1 MKMTIE
7 VECTPVEARQFMGLP
22 DVTAL
27 NESLVDEM
35 TKRMQA
41 NMAMMA
47 PDQLMKS
54 WMTMGAQAQETFM
67 GLLNAGAA
75 GAMRGAKRE

>member
-7 VECTPVEARQFMGLP
+7 VECTPTEARQFLGLP

-27 NESLVDEM
+27 NEALVEEM
-35 TKRMQA
+35 TRRMQS

-47 PDQLMKS
+47 PDALMKS
-54 WMTMGAQAQETFM
+54 WM
-67 GLLNAGAA
+67 NAGTAMQENFMKLMTA
-75 GAMRGAKRE
+75 GASAAAARKPE

>member
-22 DVTAL
+22 DVTLL
-27 NESLVDEM
+27 NDSLVEEM
-35 TKRMQA
+35 TKRMQS

-47 PDQLMKS
+47 PDALMKS
-54 WMTMGAQAQETFM
+54 WMTAGANAQENFM
-67 GLLNAGAA
+67 KLMTAGATA
-75 GAMRGAKRE
+75 AMRKPE